1 MHHVPAGPP
10 FSARVSAALS
20 RWGLRLRAV
29 LAVLAAL
36 ASFVHRSRV
45 LPVTLASLVIGG
57 LAVVLPVVSSAEP
70 RQPDGVA
77 LSSTDGG
84 VGDLMKPVP
93 GGDWT
98 TDGGSDATPSRSA
111 RESEATEPGAGTSA
125 RTPSGEDAGE
135 AEGTTPAPTPGSP
148 STGSTGTSTAPGSA
162 APSSSS
168 SPSSSSPGSS
178 SPSSS
183 SPSSSSPSSSSPSS
197 SSPLSQS
204 SAPAPSSAAPA
215 ADGTKA
221 QVLALVNAERS
232 AAGCA
237 PVTADAG
244 LAAVAREHS
253 LDMRD
258 RDFFD
263 HVNPDGLDA
272 FDRAEQ
278 AGVTNARA
286 ENIARGQADAAAVMA
301 SWMDSPVHRANIL
314 DCGLRTMGVGVAT
327 GAGGPWWTQLFGS

>member
-1 MHHVPAGPP
+1 MHHAPAGPP

-20 RWGLRLRAV
+20 RWGLRLRAA
-29 LAVLAAL
+29 LAPLAAL

-45 LPVTLASLVIGG
+45 LPVALASLVIGG
-57 LAVVLPVVSSAEP
+57 LAVILPVVSSAEP

-84 VGDLMKPVP
+84 VGDLMEPVP

-98 TDGGSDATPSRSA
+98 TDGGSEATASRSA
-111 RESEATEPGAGTSA
+111 RESAAKEPGAGTPD
-125 RTPSGEDAGE
+125 RTPSGEDAGAGE
-135 AEGTTPAPTPGSP
+135 ATTSAPAPGSP
-148 STGSTGTSTAPGSA
+148 STGTTGASTAPGSA

-168 SPSSSSPGSS
+168 SPSPSPSSPPSAS
-178 SPSSS
+178 SPSTESS
-183 SPSSSSPSSSSPSS
+183 R
-197 SSPLSQS
+197 
-204 SAPAPSSAAPA
+204 SAPPPPSPAAPA
-215 ADGTKA
+215 ADGTEA

-244 LAAVAREHS
+244 LAAVARAHS

-258 RDFFD
+258 RGFFD
-263 HVNPDGLDA
+263 HVNPDGLDP
-272 FDRAEQ
+272 FDRAER

-286 ENIARGQADAAAVMA
+286 ENIAWGQADAAAVMA
-301 SWMDSPVHRANIL
+301 SWMDSPGHRANIL
-314 DCGLRTMGVGVAT
+314 DCGLATMGVGVVT
-327 GAGGPWWTQLFGS
+327 GTGGPWWTQMFGS